1 MLTMARTSGG
11 YDLGCAPVPASP
23 AIACDCV
30 RLRAIACGR
39 KAPDTSFF
47 KSLVTRLLA
56 PVAHIPVLTCVSILS
71 YLWQRTRCIS
81 RSSVLEFC
89 FLLLRA
95 C

>member
-23 AIACDCV
+23 AM
-30 RLRAIACGR
+30 RAIACGR